1 MINLIEY
8 AAPDLYPNKTL
19 FSALLERRF
28 YVQNLV
34 NYVLFLGVM
43 HITDNSCKNTYISF
57 RDVKASPSLAL
68 FTPWDMDAS
77 WGREWDGSMRDEQ
90 GFDKIMEDCGLFKRL
105 INDNPADFHRR
116 MHDTWIRWR
125 NSSFSIDSVTARI
138 NAYSDLFTS
147 SGAFLREMR
156 KWPGTVVTINTE
168 TRYMLTWY
176 KKSFDFINEFLK
188 DYPTSIQ
195 SVTAGNDMQISA
207 TTDGANII
215 VNGTTGNEAHIRIY
229 DTAGTAVESTDAA
242 LPYRSGNLA
251 PGIYIINI
259 SVDGTTVRKKV
270 AVF

>member
-1 MINLIEY
+1 M
-8 AAPDLYPNKTL
+8 
-19 FSALLERRF
+19 
-28 YVQNLV
+28 QNLV

-156 KWPGTVVTINTE
+156 RWPGTVVTINTE

>member
-1 MINLIEY
+1 MLYKATDWTGATRFLGIDYSVATNTLNWFGWEQKYPDESNAFVNWTPMINLIEY

-105 INDNPADFHRR
+105 ITAACTTHGYAGATHPSQS
-116 MHDTWIRWR
+116 IR
-125 NSSFSIDSVTARI
+125 
-138 NAYSDLFTS
+138 
-147 SGAFLREMR
+147 
-156 KWPGTVVTINTE
+156 
-168 TRYMLTWY
+168 
-176 KKSFDFINEFLK
+176 
-188 DYPTSIQ
+188 
-195 SVTAGNDMQISA
+195 
-207 TTDGANII
+207 
-215 VNGTTGNEAHIRIY
+215 
-229 DTAGTAVESTDAA
+229 
-242 LPYRSGNLA
+242 
-251 PGIYIINI
+251 
-259 SVDGTTVRKKV
+259 
-270 AVF
+270 

>member
-1 MINLIEY
+1 
-8 AAPDLYPNKTL
+8 
-19 FSALLERRF
+19 
-28 YVQNLV
+28 
-34 NYVLFLGVM
+34 
-43 HITDNSCKNTYISF
+43 
-57 RDVKASPSLAL
+57 
-68 FTPWDMDAS
+68 
-77 WGREWDGSMRDEQ
+77 
-90 GFDKIMEDCGLFKRL
+90 
-105 INDNPADFHRR
+105 

-229 DTAGTAVESTDAA
+229 DTAGTAVESTDTA